1 MDQNINFE
9 NIKAQASSWSLQGD
23 ADMLECLVKLSQ
35 VYFLISRFGWTMSKF
50 FQDVIQKAESTS
62 KKTDT
67 LCVELDR
74 TNCDLLNVSNH
85 FTALA
90 NKQYI
95 ESRVADEEPV
105 AVKPEP
111 KEPTETAAVI
121 LFQIFQIT
129 STYYIYYLGKE

>member
-1 MDQNINFE
+1 MHWWQYYN
-9 NIKAQASSWSLQGD
+9 
-23 ADMLECLVKLSQ
+23 
-35 VYFLISRFGWTMSKF
+35 YY

-62 KKTDT
+62 KNTDT

-85 FTALA
+85 FSALA

-95 ESRVADEEPV
+95 ESRVADEEPI

-111 KEPTETAAVI
+111 KEPTESASVISSNLENYLDLILIIRKRISKFERKLYGTA
-121 LFQIFQIT
+121 
-129 STYYIYYLGKE
+129 

>member
-1 MDQNINFE
+1 
-9 NIKAQASSWSLQGD
+9 
-23 ADMLECLVKLSQ
+23 
-35 VYFLISRFGWTMSKF
+35 
-50 FQDVIQKAESTS
+50 
-62 KKTDT
+62 
-67 LCVELDR
+67 VELDR

-111 KEPTETAAVI
+111 KEPTESTAVI
-121 LFQIFQIT
+121 FYNLPNHPKLNKFISQEKNKHVREEIVRNCLAFLDEFFEEIETLPT
-129 STYYIYYLGKE
+129 SENAQSK

>member
-1 MDQNINFE
+1 VSR
-9 NIKAQASSWSLQGD
+9 QALAG
-23 ADMLECLVKLSQ
+23 
-35 VYFLISRFGWTMSKF
+35 YFLPLIFWTDDLTTKQII

-111 KEPTETAAVI
+111 KEPTESTAVI
-121 LFQIFQIT
+121 FFNLSNHPNLINLYHRKRINMFERKLCGT
-129 STYYIYYLGKE
+129 A

>member
-1 MDQNINFE
+1 
-9 NIKAQASSWSLQGD
+9 
-23 ADMLECLVKLSQ
+23 
-35 VYFLISRFGWTMSKF
+35 
-50 FQDVIQKAESTS
+50 
-62 KKTDT
+62 
-67 LCVELDR
+67 VELDR

-111 KEPTETAAVI
+111 KEPTESTSVISSNLSNRAYLIILYHRKRINMFERKLYGTA
-121 LFQIFQIT
+121 
-129 STYYIYYLGKE
+129 